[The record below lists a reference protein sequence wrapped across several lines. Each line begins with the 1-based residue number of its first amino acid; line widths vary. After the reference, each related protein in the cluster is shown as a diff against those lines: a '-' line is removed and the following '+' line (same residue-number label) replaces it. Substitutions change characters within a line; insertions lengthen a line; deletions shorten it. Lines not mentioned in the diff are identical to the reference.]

1 MTILVLV
8 GPADH
13 FVHVKWNAPLDFKR
27 TLKFLQFPNGEGRL
41 RYGCGIHRVFD
52 CLLNQDHW
60 VVRMKTA
67 EMQTATTKQM
77 KDRFSKGYCSAVTS
91 PCTKKRIFA

>member
-1 MTILVLV
+1 MTQMVVLLHV

-27 TLKFLQFPNGEGRL
+27 TLKFLQFPNGEERF

-67 EMQTATTKQM
+67 GNANSYNQADERPVFQ
-77 KDRFSKGYCSAVTS
+77 RVLFSRYKSMY
-91 PCTKKRIFA
+91 